1 MSLRDLPTL
10 NAVLNF
16 LSFIFL
22 LIGYRCIRRKNVRC
36 HRKMML
42 AAFTTS
48 VLFFLSY
55 LTYHF
60 AVGVITP
67 FRGTGFWRIVY
78 LSILI
83 SHSVLAAI
91 VPFLAI
97 ITLYRGLKMQVKR
110 HRAIARWTL
119 PVWLYV
125 SITGVLVYLMLYVWF

>member
-1 MSLRDLPTL
+1 
-10 NAVLNF
+10 
-16 LSFIFL
+16 
-22 LIGYRCIRRKNVRC
+22 
-36 HRKMML
+36 ML

-48 VLFFLSY
+48 VLFLLSY

-67 FRGTGFWRIVY
+67 FRGAGFWRIVY
-78 LSILI
+78 LSVLI

-97 ITLYRGLKMQVKR
+97 VTLYRGLKMQVKR

>member
-10 NAVLNF
+10 NATLNF

-22 LIGYRCIRRKNVRC
+22 LIGYHCIRRKNVRC

-48 VLFFLSY
+48 VLFLLSY

-67 FRGTGFWRIVY
+67 FRGAGFWRIVY
-78 LSILI
+78 LSVLI

-97 ITLYRGLKMQVKR
+97 VTLYRGLKMQVKR

-125 SITGVLVYLMLYVWF
+125 SITGALVYLMLYVWF